1 MARTQATKLF
11 RNYFTFGHVAIVGFT
26 LCSAEII
33 RYQDFVFFKTR
44 ICAST
49 MFFAFT
55 TNVLAGELVRI
66 YAIVTLYLFIFSA
79 ELGIIQFRTHIIV
92 NSDSYKIIHRIIG
105 LQSFRFCFQP
115 VQRGGSQSSI
125 PPTQAL
131 RLASLSDAS
140 PV

>member
-66 YAIVTLYLFIFSA
+66 NAIVTLYLFIFSA
-79 ELGIIQFRTHIIV
+79 ERTSVSGLRVVLRVRICGRVQQIHCTRSCIAA
-92 NSDSYKIIHRIIG
+92 KI
-105 LQSFRFCFQP
+105 
-115 VQRGGSQSSI
+115 
-125 PPTQAL
+125 
-131 RLASLSDAS
+131 
-140 PV
+140 

>member
-66 YAIVTLYLFIFSA
+66 NAIVTLYLFIFSA
-79 ELGIIQFRTHIIV
+79 ERKALPAGGGRRLMLDSRKHI
-92 NSDSYKIIHRIIG
+92 G
-105 LQSFRFCFQP
+105 
-115 VQRGGSQSSI
+115 RG
-125 PPTQAL
+125 
-131 RLASLSDAS
+131 
-140 PV
+140 